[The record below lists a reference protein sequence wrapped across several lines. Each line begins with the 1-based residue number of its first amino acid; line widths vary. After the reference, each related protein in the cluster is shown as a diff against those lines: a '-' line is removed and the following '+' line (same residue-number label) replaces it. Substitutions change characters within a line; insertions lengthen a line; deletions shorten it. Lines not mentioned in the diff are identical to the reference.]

1 MLLAKPPDNFQP
13 INVIIGLAN
22 QSLGAWNHLKQGED
36 WVTLSGSEC
45 SGMRQAPIDIL
56 REEVVPYDGNDV
68 LKFSTSYCTEISGT
82 ISNNGHTLQFDT
94 ATGGPEAANYITG
107 GPLGLSKYYF
117 LQFHLHWG
125 CDDSWGSEHLVDG
138 QRYKTTKIVS
148 DTFHFISKFI
158 SEYFSKR

>member
-1 MLLAKPPDNFQP
+1 MQYTDKSCQF
-13 INVIIGLAN
+13 IIGLAH

-36 WVTLSGSEC
+36 WLSLGEC

-56 REEVVPYDGNDV
+56 REEVIPYDGDDV
-68 LKFSTSYCTEISGT
+68 LEFSTSYCTEISGT

-94 ATGGPEAANYITG
+94 ISGGPEAANYITG
-107 GPLGLSKYYF
+107 GPLGDSKYYF

-138 QRYKTTKIVS
+138 QRYCIRC
-148 DTFHFISKFI
+148 IRYI
-158 SEYFSKR
+158 